1 MHPIVAQLKPS
12 PEQEPAITARGCD
25 IVVTA
30 GAGAGKTRTL
40 VARYLDLLAEGP
52 GVSPCHPEATH
63 EGSHL
68 RSIVAITFTRKAARE
83 MRNRVREAIRRYLE
97 ADGLEADGLERD
109 DLAST
114 ERELW
119 QRHYSDLDAAR
130 IGTIHNLCIEILR
143 HHPAEARLDPLFVV
157 LDEGQLGLLQTRA
170 IEEALAWAAADT
182 DAARLF
188 ALLGEHGL
196 RSTLEALLSKR
207 LVATAALDAM
217 PADLWAHWQ
226 KVLADA
232 EPTLELNDLD
242 RQAAEVMPALRAA
255 FTVARQRL
263 ESYKRERNALDF
275 DDLVDRALRLLT
287 EHESVRAYWHST
299 ISAILVDEF
308 QDTNQQQ
315 RDLIALLNAGGRLF
329 IVGDAKQSIYRF
341 QGADVAVF
349 RGERKHIERTGGT
362 HFGLP
367 TSYRAHRELVLG
379 LNDLLRP
386 VLGEGEDPLRPWA
399 EPFQELKPYRER
411 AGDGFCAPHIELHLA
426 LGSKSEGALDNAA
439 RALVVRLRELV
450 EGKDKCTVAEGPA
463 FRPLTYGDVAILCRA
478 SISFAAYE
486 NALNEAG
493 LPYLTVAGRGFYE
506 RPEVRDLLNALLAL
520 ADPTDDLALVGLLR
534 SPVLG
539 WSDPALYRLVRAR
552 GYDTATP
559 LWELLKTRTAFR
571 SGPGAPVERTVNLLN
586 DLLARV
592 GRAPVADVLKAFLDR
607 TDYRAALLWTGDRRG
622 ARNVD
627 KLLAYAH
634 QSGIV
639 GAGEFLEYVE
649 GLKGTEAREGE
660 ARATVEGAVQIMTVH
675 QAKGL
680 EFPVVVIGDAT
691 HRVNRRDDPLFH
703 PDLGLTL
710 PLKDEDKTVAASYAL
725 ARQLDEDMES
735 AEDDRLLYVA
745 ATRAREK
752 LLVSGCFKPLKSGK
766 VGSLAGWLGRI
777 CCQEVLGLEGR
788 SVTGQDRLDFDLS
801 VRDTPVSCT
810 IYAPARLTELAATRV
825 SPATGQTPIGGRPAS
840 AGLAA
845 SEVSPSAGAPATARP
860 TDLPLTAEPGATPA
874 ALPPLL
880 QPVSA
885 VEESVD
891 ERTAQRESIPAQRV
905 WRVVPAA
912 RRPEVPA
919 WVLGSLVHEALAVW
933 RFPAAADVSPGPDDE
948 AFARWAEARARSYGL
963 ADRDQLTDAVRQ
975 SARLLQRFHAHDL
988 FKEMNTADLLLHEVP
1003 YHMENEGHIESG
1015 IIDALYRRGD
1025 QWTLVE
1031 FKTDELRKEEEL
1043 PRLLGTDP
1051 APLRFGG
1058 GQGAPDG
1065 RPANLARD
1073 YLAQSRTYVRAIER
1087 LLGSSPRA
1095 VICFLNVAGA
1105 VRLYEPTRL

>member
-1 MHPIVAQLKPS
+1 MHPIVQQQNPS
-12 PEQEPAITARGCD
+12 PEQEPAITARGRD

-40 VARYLDLLAEGP
+40 VARYLSLLVE
-52 GVSPCHPEATH
+52 HDD
-63 EGSHL
+63 L

-83 MRNRVREAIRRYLE
+83 MRNRVREAIRKYLE
-97 ADGLEADGLERD
+97 SDGLELE
-109 DLAST
+109 
-114 ERELW
+114 ERLLW

-143 HHPAEARLDPLFVV
+143 HHPAEARVDPLFVV
-157 LDEGQLGLLQTRA
+157 LDEGQMGLLQA
-170 IEEALAWAAADT
+170 HAVEEALAWAAADA

-188 ALLGEHGL
+188 ALLGEDGL
-196 RSTLEALLSKR
+196 RSTLETLLGQR
-207 LVATAALDAM
+207 LVASAALEAM
-217 PADLWAHWQ
+217 PTDLLDHWRQ
-226 KVLADA
+226 VLSEAGST
-232 EPTLELNDLD
+232 EELNDLD
-242 RQAAEVMPALRAA
+242 RQAAEALPALRAVFSA
-255 FTVARQRL
+255 ARQRL
-263 ESYKRERNALDF
+263 EAFKRERHALDY
-275 DDLVDRALRLLT
+275 DDLIDCAVRLLQDND
-287 EHESVRAYWHST
+287 SVRAYWQSS

-315 RDLIALLNAGGRLF
+315 RNLITLLNAGGRLF

-341 QGADVAVF
+341 QGAEAAVF
-349 RGERKHIERTGGT
+349 RGERKHIEGTGGA

-367 TSYRAHRELVLG
+367 TSYRAHRELVHG

-386 VLGEGEDPLRPWA
+386 VLGETEDPDRPWA
-399 EPFQELKPYRER
+399 EPFQALEPYRER
-411 AGDGFCAPHIELHLA
+411 AGDGFVAPHIELHLA
-426 LGSKSEGALDNAA
+426 LGTKSEGALDNAA

-450 EGKDKCTVAEGPA
+450 EGGCTVAEGAA
-463 FRPLTYGDVAILCRA
+463 FRSLTYGDIAILCRA
-478 SISFAAYE
+478 STSFAAYE

-571 SGPGAPVERTVNLLN
+571 SGPGAPVDRTV
-586 DLLARV
+586 DLLTNLQARV

-634 QSGIV
+634 LSGIV

-691 HRVNRRDDPLFH
+691 HRASSRDEPLFH

-710 PLKDEDKTVAASYAL
+710 PLKDEAKNLPATYAM
-725 ARQLDEDMES
+725 AKALDEDMES

-752 LLVSGCFKPLKSGK
+752 LIVSGCCSLKKGRAKKKAAPGTLEPPAEEKVVGK
-766 VGSLAGWLGRI
+766 LPGWLGRI
-777 CCQEVLGLEGR
+777 GGGDVLGLEERVVNPGIVQTLALR
-788 SVTGQDRLDFDLS
+788 IG
-801 VRDTPVSCT
+801 DTPVSCT
-810 IYAPARLTELAATRV
+810 LYPPARLAEMPAPDV
-825 SPATGQTPIGGRPAS
+825 SPAAAASTPPAS
-840 AGLAA
+840 DAA
-845 SEVSPSAGAPATARP
+845 V
-860 TDLPLTAEPGATPA
+860 
-874 ALPPLL
+874 LPPLL
-880 QPVSA
+880 APVSA
-885 VEESVD
+885 AEESVD
-891 ERTAQRESIPAQRV
+891 QRTAESERIPAQRV
-905 WRVVPAA
+905 WRVVPEAK
-912 RRPEVPA
+912 RPTAPA
-919 WVLGSLVHEALAVW
+919 WVLGSLVHEALASW
-933 RFPAAADVSPGPDDE
+933 RFVAPDVPDE
-948 AFARWAEARARSYGL
+948 SFTRWAESRARSYGL
-963 ADRDQLTDAVRQ
+963 ADTAQLKDAVR
-975 SARLLQRFHAHDL
+975 STARLLLRFRSHPL
-988 FKEMNTADLLLHEVP
+988 YQEMNTADQLLREVP
-1003 YHMENEGHIESG
+1003 YHLETDGRVESG
-1015 IIDALYRRGD
+1015 IIDALYRRGA

-1031 FKTDELRKEEEL
+1031 FKTDELRDEAEL
-1043 PRLLGTDP
+1043 IHALDE
-1051 APLRFGG
+1051 
-1058 GQGAPDG
+1058 
-1065 RPANLARD
+1065 ND
-1073 YLAQSRTYVRAIER
+1073 YIIQSRIYASAIER
-1087 LLGSSPRA
+1087 VLAVRPRA
-1095 VICFLNVAGA
+1095 VLCFLNVAGA
-1105 VRLYEPTRL
+1105 VRLYEPGDS